1 MGRAYCGCLNV
12 RINTK
17 GDLST
22 SVMFSADSLELQESQ
37 DSFFQQAP
45 KEVMLDLAGVTIE
58 HGYLIQSRVVG
69 RWNLFHCLCCKMD
82 THGVPNK
89 SPLPF
94 LANSSLLTDPFEVSL
109 LQQSDRFSPV
119 YKIILPLL
127 GNSGPS
133 SPRNFP
139 VKGSKS
145 DQVVASL
152 QQVMSSFL
160 KKEEEK
166 IEEKIQRFTEQQQA
180 ALISLETRA
189 RQDRNTILKLLAEK
203 ESLEEEKMR
212 SLSLKSEITPPTT
225 PTKPGST
232 FHFLTA
238 SSNSKMPLTGR
249 HVVEHPDDDILFEFD
264 SEDPNASTGDPFD
277 ASEFENEDSS
287 RDEGISIPRSRG
299 APMSDYDSGL
309 AKSLPMRVP
318 TLTNYRTQDIDIED
332 DKTPQNDTEMA
343 ASIKALARSVHGSDS
358 FWDLPRPRLNTLH

>member
-1 MGRAYCGCLNV
+1 MGKAYCGCLNV
-12 RINTK
+12 KINIK

-22 SVMFSADSLELQESQ
+22 SVVFPADSLELQEAQ
-37 DSFFQQAP
+37 ENFFQQAP

-69 RWNLFHCLCCKMD
+69 RWNVFHCLCCKMD

-89 SPLPF
+89 SLLPF
-94 LANSSLLTDPFEVSL
+94 LANSSLLADPFEISL
-109 LQQSDRFSPV
+109 LQQSERFSPV
-119 YKIILPLL
+119 YKINLPLL
-127 GNSGPS
+127 RNSGPS

-152 QQVMSSFL
+152 QQMMSSFL

-180 ALISLETRA
+180 TLVSLETRA

-232 FHFLTA
+232 FHFLPT
-238 SSNSKMPLTGR
+238 SSNSRMPSAGR
-249 HVVEHPDDDILFEFD
+249 QAVEHPDDDILFEFD
-264 SEDPNASTGDPFD
+264 NEDPNAST
-277 ASEFENEDSS
+277 DSS

-318 TLTNYRTQDIDIED
+318 TLSNYRTQDIDIED